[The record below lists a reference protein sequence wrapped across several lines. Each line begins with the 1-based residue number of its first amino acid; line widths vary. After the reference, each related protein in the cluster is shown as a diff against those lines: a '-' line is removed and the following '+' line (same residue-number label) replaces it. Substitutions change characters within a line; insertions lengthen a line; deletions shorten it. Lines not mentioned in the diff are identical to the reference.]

1 MSNENRDETETK
13 PVRQSTALKF
23 VVEKNKQP
31 KTDAPAKQQ
40 LGEKKPRERNQDSA
54 PKPSTAKKVEK
65 LRSISVPFSTRIP
78 ESMLKKL
85 RTLSFRRRL
94 NGDDSHT
101 VQRIVEEALAKY
113 LKEEKDVAK
122 GGESLPAPR

>member
-1 MSNENRDETETK
+1 MSNENRDETGPK

-23 VVEKNKQP
+23 VVEKNKQS
-31 KTDAPAKQQ
+31 KTAAPAKQQ
-40 LGEKKPRERNQDSA
+40 PGEKKPGEKKPRSA

-78 ESMLKKL
+78 ESMLKRL
-85 RTLSFRRRL
+85 RTLSFHRRI

-113 LKEEKDVAK
+113 LGEQKEATREENALKQT
-122 GGESLPAPR
+122 G